1 MPHFPARCEHGV
13 CRKPGIALVFFC
25 LLVTSGC
32 YHVRV
37 IVPKPDPST
46 EYKKQTVQN
55 LAWGALP
62 KKSDIPTTD
71 CRNNTSIDEV
81 RTSSNLGFSV
91 LTVATIGFWSP
102 SQVEWRCS
110 KPHEKPGTI
119 HRPKPASLA
128 LTVPPQQAAAGAPR
142 SGRQTIH
149 TLGWGLVAENA
160 VANNCAD
167 SNAMDEVRV
176 SSNLGYHVL
185 TVATLGFWSPTTVE
199 WKCTKPQEQSV
210 SSNPSFFIQNQ
221 TRLDAR

>member
-1 MPHFPARCEHGV
+1 
-13 CRKPGIALVFFC
+13 
-25 LLVTSGC
+25 VTSGC

-46 EYKKQTVQN
+46 EYKKQTVQK

-62 KKSDIPTTD
+62 KKSDIPASD

-110 KPHEKPGTI
+110 KPHETPGTI
-119 HRPKPASLA
+119 HKPKPASLA
-128 LTVPPQQAAAGAPR
+128 LTMPAQPQTETAKR

-199 WKCTKPQEQSV
+199 WKCSSPPQTSG
-210 SSNPSFFIQNQ
+210 SANPGTMSKNQ
-221 TRLDAR
+221 TGLSAR

>member
-1 MPHFPARCEHGV
+1 MPHLPARSEHGV
-13 CRKPGIALVFFC
+13 YRKPGIALVFFC

-46 EYKKQTVQN
+46 EYKKQTVQK

-62 KKSDIPTTD
+62 KKSDIPVSD

-81 RTSSNLGFSV
+81 RVSSNLGFSV

-102 SQVEWRCS
+102 SQIEWRCS
-110 KPHEKPGTI
+110 KPHEQPGVI
-119 HRPKPASLA
+119 HKPKPASMALA
-128 LTVPPQQAAAGAPR
+128 MPPQQPETATR
-142 SGRQTIH
+142 SGRRTIH

-160 VANNCAD
+160 VAYNCAD

-176 SSNLGYHVL
+176 SSNLGYNVL

-199 WKCTKPQEQSV
+199 WKC
-210 SSNPSFFIQNQ
+210 SSPHQPAGSANPSTMSKNQ
-221 TRLDAR
+221 TGLNAR

>member
-1 MPHFPARCEHGV
+1 MPHLLAGCEVGV

-46 EYKKQTVQN
+46 EYKKQTVQK

-62 KKSDIPTTD
+62 KKSDIPASD
-71 CRNNTSIDEV
+71 CRNNTSLDEV
-81 RTSSNLGFSV
+81 RASSNLGFSL
-91 LTVATIGFWSP
+91 LTVGTLGFWSP

-110 KPHEKPGTI
+110 KPRETPGTI
-119 HRPKPASLA
+119 HKPKPASLS
-128 LTVPPQQAAAGAPR
+128 LKPPQQDATAKR

-149 TLGWGLVAENA
+149 TLGWGLVAQNA

-176 SSNLGYHVL
+176 SSNLGYNVL

-199 WKCTKPQEQSV
+199 WKC
-210 SSNPSFFIQNQ
+210 SSPKGSSGSASAGILSQNQ
-221 TRLDAR
+221 TGSEAR